1 MRNETNEVS
10 ATTAS
15 AHSMD
20 KFPGNTQRKE
30 TQTSDLLELK
40 RHI

>member
-10 ATTAS
+10 TTTAS
-15 AHSMD
+15 AYSMD